1 MRPSEK
7 SFDQVK
13 NILGKLERNI
23 DELRSRRQSPDASP
37 APAAVNQAIPSS
49 PSRPGQPNP
58 QTAAQAAAQRAS
70 NAFGR
75 ATPMRPTGS

>member
-23 DELRSRRQSPDASP
+23 DELRSRRENPEPLSSP
-37 APAAVNQAIPSS
+37 APIQQPIPSS
-49 PSRPGQPNP
+49 PARPGQP
-58 QTAAQAAAQRAS
+58 AAAPSQPRVNNS
-70 NAFGR
+70 FGR

>member
-23 DELRSRRQSPDASP
+23 DELRSRRESPE
-37 APAAVNQAIPSS
+37 PAAAPVAQPIPSS
-49 PSRPGQPNP
+49 PARPGQPV
-58 QTAAQAAAQRAS
+58 AAPTQPRANS
-70 NAFGR
+70 AFGR

>member
-23 DELRSRRQSPDASP
+23 DELRSRRQSPDP
-37 APAAVNQAIPSS
+37 APAPVNQAIPSS
-49 PSRPGQPNP
+49 PSRPGQPTA
-58 QTAAQAAAQRAS
+58 QTAAQTAAQRANS
-70 NAFGR
+70 AFGR

>member
-23 DELRSRRQSPDASP
+23 DELRSRRENPEPSTAT
-37 APAAVNQAIPSS
+37 APVGQPIVSS
-49 PSRPGQPNP
+49 PSRPGQPAP
-58 QTAAQAAAQRAS
+58 AAAQSRANS
-70 NAFGR
+70 AFGR

>member
-13 NILGKLERNI
+13 NILGKLERKN
-23 DELRSRRQSPDASP
+23 DELRTRRQSPEPSI
-37 APAAVNQAIPSS
+37 APVAQPIPSS
-49 PSRPGQPNP
+49 PARPGQP
-58 QTAAQAAAQRAS
+58 AAAPAQSRANS
-70 NAFGR
+70 AFGR

>member
-23 DELRSRRQSPDASP
+23 DELRSRRQSPDLTP
-37 APAAVNQAIPSS
+37 APAPAPVNQPIPSS
-49 PSRPGQPNP
+49 PARPGQP
-58 QTAAQAAAQRAS
+58 AAQPAAQRANS
-70 NAFGR
+70 AFGR

>member
-23 DELRSRRQSPDASP
+23 DELRSRRENPEPASGTGPAVQPLESSP
-37 APAAVNQAIPSS
+37 A
-49 PSRPGQPNP
+49 RPGQP
-58 QTAAQAAAQRAS
+58 AATSAS
-70 NAFGR
+70 SRVNSAFGR